1 MPTPLR
7 LCAGVRLGESDEGG
21 KELWLE
27 GGAGVD
33 RKITPR
39 ASTGYNSFPRRRQ
52 DVVSLP
58 ARRRH
63 DVVTLSSAY

>member
-39 ASTGYNSFPRRRQ
+39 ASTGYNGFPRRRQ
-52 DVVSLP
+52 DIVSLL